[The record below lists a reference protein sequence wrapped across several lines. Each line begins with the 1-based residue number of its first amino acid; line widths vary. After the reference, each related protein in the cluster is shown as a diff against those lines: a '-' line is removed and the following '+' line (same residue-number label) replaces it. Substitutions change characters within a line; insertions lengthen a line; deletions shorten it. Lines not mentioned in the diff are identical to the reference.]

1 MDMNAQYIRGIINR
15 PVTIMSWH
23 GTYLQNAS
31 PIARFENKNRLWWE
45 WLIVLPGDNGL
56 YIIKSYRDGNNL
68 QALPD
73 GSCLFASQDE
83 NEFEKFNIET
93 DGEHFFFVSPRHE
106 GRVMRANE
114 NRDAFL
120 ANTCRLGWEA
130 MIVEPVE
137 LTKDIPATIV
147 DIQPRY

>member
-1 MDMNAQYIRGIINR
+1 M
-15 PVTIMSWH
+15 
-23 GTYLQNAS
+23 
-31 PIARFENKNRLWWE
+31 
-45 WLIVLPGDNGL
+45 
-56 YIIKSYRDGNNL
+56 

-73 GSCLFASQDE
+73 GRCLFANQNE
-83 NEFEKFNIET
+83 MEFEKFNIET

-106 GRVMRANE
+106 GRVLQANE

-120 ANTCRLGWEA
+120 ANTNRLNWEA
-130 MIVEPVE
+130 MTVEPVE